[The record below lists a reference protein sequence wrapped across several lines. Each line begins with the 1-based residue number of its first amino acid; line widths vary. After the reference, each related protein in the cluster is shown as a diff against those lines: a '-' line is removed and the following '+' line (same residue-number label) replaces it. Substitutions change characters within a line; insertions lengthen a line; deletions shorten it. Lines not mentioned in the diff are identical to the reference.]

1 MKLLLD
7 THTFLWSLGDTSQ
20 LSTTVTELI
29 EDPSNHLYLSMASVW
44 ELAIKASIGKLQ
56 APTNLEEY
64 INTQLETRD
73 IELLPI
79 SLGHVTMV
87 RNMPR
92 LHGDPFD
99 RLLIAQASL
108 EQMPLLSRET
118 DLFKRYGVQVI
129 W

>member
-44 ELAIKASIGKLQ
+44 ELAIKASLGKLQ
-56 APTNLEEY
+56 APTNLEQY
-64 INTQLETRD
+64 INTQLESRD

-79 SLGHVTMV
+79 ALGHMTVV

-99 RLLIAQASL
+99 RLLIAQARV
-108 EQMPLLSRET
+108 EQMPLLSREVA
-118 DLFKRYGVQVI
+118 LFTRYGVNVI